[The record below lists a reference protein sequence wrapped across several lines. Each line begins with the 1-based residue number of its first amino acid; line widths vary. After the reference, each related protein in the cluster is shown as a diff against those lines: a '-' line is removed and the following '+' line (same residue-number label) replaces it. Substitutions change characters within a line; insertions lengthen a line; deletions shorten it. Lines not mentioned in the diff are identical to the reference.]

1 MSTVYARV
9 LGEAGLEA
17 LSPECRALH
26 ASHGAFDGVIDVET
40 TTNPLFRFA
49 LRVFGFP
56 YKPGQASVIF
66 SNTAKGDVDNWQ
78 RQMGDHRMSSILSEK
93 DGWLHESL
101 GGLTVLC
108 RLETRD
114 GGLDLIDMRFRLL
127 GVPLPLWACPKVS
140 ASERPKKGGYGFD
153 IEIKTP
159 WGGKLVRYS
168 GVLRTL

>member
-78 RQMGDHRMSSILSEK
+78 RQMGDHRMSSMLSEK

-108 RLETRD
+108 RMETRV
-114 GGLDLIDMRFRLL
+114 GGHDLIVSGFLVFRCRFGPVQKSVR
-127 GVPLPLWACPKVS
+127 ANDPKRAGTALISRSRHPGAENLSDTAV
-140 ASERPKKGGYGFD
+140 F
-153 IEIKTP
+153 
-159 WGGKLVRYS
+159 
-168 GVLRTL
+168 